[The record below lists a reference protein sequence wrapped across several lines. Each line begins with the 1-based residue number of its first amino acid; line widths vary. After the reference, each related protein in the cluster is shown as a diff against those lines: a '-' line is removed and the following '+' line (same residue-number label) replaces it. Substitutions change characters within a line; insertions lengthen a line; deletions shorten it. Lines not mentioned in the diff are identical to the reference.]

1 MKCAWASIDENGRTH
16 GGKAGDQT
24 WREVKIGDYY
34 NFGQTIALRPKDAM
48 FAYWIAE
55 YARDIANNSNVGYD
69 QYQRK
74 TLFDITAATGWQ
86 KTTVNQKCEC
96 DCSELA
102 VCAINY
108 AAGHAL
114 LSASV
119 YSGNI
124 VAAAMKT
131 GKFNEIKIT
140 KSYSPKQ
147 GDIVVRPG
155 HHVIIV
161 IGSVTKPGTSKPA
174 AAAAP
179 NIWAVGKTYTCRENM
194 NVRTG
199 AGTSYRKKKVSEVT
213 ADARK
218 HCVNKS
224 VNAYAVLK
232 AGTRVTCKKVVKA
245 KNGYVWLQIPSGY
258 VCAYNGSKKYVY

>member
-24 WREVKIGDYY
+24 GREVKTGDYY
-34 NFGQTIALRPKDAM
+34 NFGQTVALRPKNATYG
-48 FAYWIAE
+48 YWIAK
-55 YARDIANNSNVGYD
+55 YAYDIANNNNVGYD
-69 QYQRK
+69 QYNRK
-74 TLFDITAATGWQ
+74 SLYDITAATGWK
-86 KTTVNQKCEC
+86 KTTVNEKCEC

-108 AAGHAL
+108 AAEKPL
-114 LSASV
+114 LSSSV

-124 VAAAMKT
+124 VREAMKT
-131 GKFNEIKIT
+131 GRFDEIKISN
-140 KSYSPKQ
+140 SYSPKQ

-161 IGSVTKPGTSKPA
+161 IGSVTKPGTGKPA
-174 AAAAP
+174 TSASAL
-179 NIWAVGKTYTCRENM
+179 WAVGKTYTCRENM

-199 AGTSYRKKKVSEVT
+199 AGTSYRKKKVCEVT

-218 HCVNKS
+218 HCINKS
-224 VNAYAVLK
+224 ADAYAVLLT
-232 AGTRVTCKKVVKA
+232 GTRVTCKKVVKA

>member
-1 MKCAWASIDENGRTH
+1 MRCAWASIDENGRTH

-24 WREVKIGDYY
+24 GREVKTGDYY
-34 NFGQTIALRPKDAM
+34 NFGQTVVLRPKDATYG
-48 FAYWIAE
+48 YWIAK
-55 YARDIANNSNVGYD
+55 YAYDIANNSNVGYD

-74 TLFDITAATGWQ
+74 TLYDITAATGWK

-108 AAGHAL
+108 AAEKPL

-124 VAAAMKT
+124 VTEAMKT
-131 GKFNEIKIT
+131 GRFTEIKIT

-174 AAAAP
+174 TSAP
-179 NIWAVGKTYTCRENM
+179 ALWSAGKTYTCRENM

-199 AGTSYRKKKVSEVT
+199 AGTSYRKKKVSEVS
-213 ADARK
+213 ADAKK

-224 VNAYAVLK
+224 ASAYAVLK
-232 AGTRVTCKKVVKA
+232 AGTRVTCKAVK
-245 KNGYVWLQIPSGY
+245 KQSNGYVWLQIPSGY
-258 VCAYNGSKKYVY
+258 VCAYNGVKKYVY